1 MQQFNQAIIIRGVYI
16 DDNKLVIITEPK
28 TIHFDSNVE
37 TNNNLKHKI
46 NHIIKCNELFNRK
59 KQQQRLDDYCSN
71 IIMETIF
78 MNTEKR

>member
-1 MQQFNQAIIIRGVYI
+1 MGLYI

-46 NHIIKCNELFNRK
+46 NHIIKCNEFL
-59 KQQQRLDDYCSN
+59 
-71 IIMETIF
+71 
-78 MNTEKR
+78 TEKNSNRD